1 MVGKE
6 ESTVRIA
13 YVINSVEGGGAA
25 LPVPAVTRV
34 MRERGHHV
42 EIFALSRRDG
52 RAIASM
58 EQDGL
63 RVHVR
68 DGAPGDHL
76 AAFLWL
82 MRQMEVFSPTV
93 IWTSLTRATL
103 MGQLLGAY
111 RRCPVISW
119 QHSARLK
126 PANARMLRL
135 LRSCISLWIADS
147 CCVEKM
153 TRETLG
159 VPAKQLTC
167 WPIFRADANVPLAT
181 PWQPGEPVR
190 IGSLGRLHPVK
201 GYDILCQAL
210 TFLRQK
216 NDLPPFEISIAGE
229 GEERAH
235 LEGLIKRDNLP
246 VRLAGYVE
254 HPKNFL
260 ATLHAYVQPSFWE
273 GLCLAAHEAMLA
285 GLPVI
290 TSAVGELPFTITGEM
305 GSVVPPRDPQALAS
319 ALEKLL
325 RSPDKLSEWGQKGR
339 QRVLERFSAERFDAT
354 GHDIVERVEQIVQAQ
369 RLR

>member
-1 MVGKE
+1 M
-6 ESTVRIA
+6 RIA
-13 YVINSVEGGGAA
+13 YIINSVEGGGAA
-25 LPVPAVTRV
+25 LPVPAVTRI

-52 RAIASM
+52 RAIAPM
-58 EQDGL
+58 EQEGL

-76 AAFLWL
+76 AAFSWL
-82 MRQMEVFSPTV
+82 KRRIQAFSPTV

-103 MGQLLGAY
+103 MGQLIGAW
-111 RRCPVISW
+111 RHCPVISW

-135 LRSCISLWIADS
+135 LRSRTSLWIADS
-147 CCVEKM
+147 HCVEKT

-159 VPAKQLTC
+159 IPSEKLAC
-167 WPIFRADANVPLAT
+167 WPIFRANADVPLAT
-181 PWQPGEPVR
+181 PWQAGQPVR

-201 GYDILCQAL
+201 GYDVLCQAL
-210 TFLRQK
+210 ARLRQK
-216 NDLPPFEISIAGE
+216 NGLPPFEVLIAGE

-235 LEGLIKRDNLP
+235 LEALIAQDDLP
-246 VRLAGYVE
+246 VRLAGYIE
-254 HPKNFL
+254 HPKDFL

-290 TSAVGELPFTITGEM
+290 ASAVGELPFTITGGM
-305 GSVVPPRDPQALAS
+305 GILVQPRDSQALAD
-319 ALEKLL
+319 AFEKLL
-325 RSPDKLSEWGQKGR
+325 CAPDRLAEWGQIGR
-339 QRVLERFSAERFDAT
+339 QRVLERFSAEHFDGT
-354 GHDIVERVEQIVQAQ
+354 GHDIVKRVEQIVQAQ
-369 RLR
+369 RRR

>member
-1 MVGKE
+1 MVEAE
-6 ESTVRIA
+6 ECALRIA
-13 YVINSVEGGGAA
+13 YIINSVEGGGAA
-25 LPVPAVTRV
+25 LPVPAITQV
-34 MRERGHHV
+34 MRKRGHHV

-52 RAIASM
+52 RAIAPM

-68 DGAPGDHL
+68 DCAPGDHL
-76 AAFLWL
+76 AAFFWL
-82 MRQMEVFSPTV
+82 LRQMKTFSPTV

-103 MGQLLGAY
+103 MGQLVGAC

-135 LRSCISLWIADS
+135 LRSRTSLWIADS
-147 CCVEKM
+147 CCVEEI
-153 TRETLG
+153 TRKTLG
-159 VPAKQLTC
+159 IPSEKLAC
-167 WPIFRADANVPLAT
+167 WPIFRADADVPLAT
-181 PWQPGEPVR
+181 PWQPSQTLR
-190 IGSLGRLHPVK
+190 IGSLGRLPPVK

-210 TFLRQK
+210 DFLRQK
-216 NDLPPFEISIAGE
+216 KGLPSFEVLIAGE

-235 LEGLIKRDNLP
+235 LEKLIKRDNLP
-246 VRLAGYVE
+246 VRLVGYVE

-290 TSAVGELPFTITGEM
+290 TSSVGELPFTIIGEM
-305 GSVVPPRDPQALAS
+305 GSVIPPRDPQTLAD

-325 RSPDKLSEWGQKGR
+325 RSPDRLAEWGQMGR
-339 QRVLERFSAERFDAT
+339 QRVLERFSAERFDST
-354 GHDIVERVEQIVQAQ
+354 GHTILKRVEQSVQAQ

>member
-1 MVGKE
+1 MVEAE
-6 ESTVRIA
+6 ECALKIA
-13 YVINSVEGGGAA
+13 YIINSVEGGGAA

-63 RVHVR
+63 HVHVR

-82 MRQMEVFSPTV
+82 MRQMQAFSPTV

-103 MGQLLGAY
+103 MGQLIGTC
-111 RRCPVISW
+111 RRCPVVSW

-126 PANARMLRL
+126 PANARMLRF
-135 LRSCISLWIADS
+135 LRSRTSLWIADS

-159 VPAKQLTC
+159 IPSTQLAC
-167 WPIFRADANVPLAT
+167 WPIFRADADVPLAT

-210 TFLRQK
+210 TLLRQRS
-216 NDLPPFEISIAGE
+216 DLPPFEVLIAGE
-229 GEERAH
+229 GEERNR
-235 LEGLIKRDNLP
+235 LEGLITRGNLP
-246 VRLAGYVE
+246 VRLVGYVE

-285 GLPVI
+285 GLPV
-290 TSAVGELPFTITGEM
+290 TASAVGELPFTITGEM
-305 GSVVPPRDPQALAS
+305 GSIVSPRDPQALAD
-319 ALEKLL
+319 ALERLL
-325 RSPDKLSEWGQKGR
+325 RSPDRLSAWGQTGR
-339 QRVLERFSAERFDAT
+339 QRVLERFSAARFDAT
-354 GHDIVERVEQIVQAQ
+354 GHDIVERVERIAQA
-369 RLR
+369 

>member
-1 MVGKE
+1 MK
-6 ESTVRIA
+6 IA
-13 YVINSVEGGGAA
+13 YIINSVEGGGAA

-34 MRERGHHV
+34 MRNRGHHV

-52 RAIASM
+52 RAITPM

-63 RVHVR
+63 HVHVR
-68 DGAPGDHL
+68 DGSPRDHL
-76 AAFLWL
+76 SAFFWL
-82 MRQMEVFSPTV
+82 KRQMQAFSPDV

-103 MGQLLGAY
+103 LGQLLGAC
-111 RRCPVISW
+111 RRYPVVSW

-126 PANARMLRL
+126 PANARMLRF
-135 LRSCISLWIADS
+135 LRSRTSLWIADS

-153 TRETLG
+153 TREKLG
-159 VPAKQLTC
+159 IPPERVTC
-167 WPIFRADANVPLAT
+167 WPIFRADADVPLASA
-181 PWQPGEPVR
+181 WQPGEPVR

-201 GYDILCQAL
+201 GYDILCHAL
-210 TFLRQK
+210 KLLGQRS
-216 NDLPPFEISIAGE
+216 NLPAFEVLIAGE

-235 LEGLIKRDNLP
+235 LEDLIRRDSLP
-246 VRLAGYVE
+246 VRLVGYVE

-285 GLPVI
+285 GLPV
-290 TSAVGELPFTITGEM
+290 TASAVGELPFTIIGEM
-305 GSVVPPRDPQALAS
+305 GSVVPPHDPQALAD

-325 RSPDKLSEWGQKGR
+325 RSPDRLAEWGQAAR
-339 QRVLERFSAERFDAT
+339 QRVLERFNAIRFDAT
-354 GHDIVERVEQIVQAQ
+354 GQDIVERVKQIVQAQ

>member
-1 MVGKE
+1 MVGTE
-6 ESTVRIA
+6 DRTVRIA
-13 YVINSVEGGGAA
+13 YIINSVEGGGAA
-25 LPVPAVTRV
+25 LPVPAVTQV
-34 MRERGHHV
+34 MRECGHHV

-52 RAIASM
+52 RAIAPM

-68 DGAPGDHL
+68 NGAPGDHL

-82 MRQMEVFSPTV
+82 KRQMQVFSPTV

-111 RRCPVISW
+111 RRCPVVSW

-126 PANARMLRL
+126 PANARLLRL
-135 LRSCISLWIADS
+135 LRSRTSLWIADS

-159 VPAKQLTC
+159 IPAKQLAC
-167 WPIFRADANVPLAT
+167 WPIFRADADVPLAT

-210 TFLRQK
+210 TLLRQR
-216 NDLPPFEISIAGE
+216 NDLPSFEVLIAGE
-229 GEERAH
+229 GEERVH

-305 GSVVPPRDPQALAS
+305 GSVVPPRDPQALAG

-325 RSPDKLSEWGQKGR
+325 HSPDKLAEWGQAGR

-354 GHDIVERVEQIVQAQ
+354 GRDIVERVEQIVQAH

>member
-13 YVINSVEGGGAA
+13 YVINSVEGDGAA

-63 RVHVR
+63 HVHVR

-82 MRQMEVFSPTV
+82 MRQMEAFSPTV

-103 MGQLLGAY
+103 MGQLIGTY
-111 RRCPVISW
+111 RRSPVINW
-119 QHSARLK
+119 QHSARIK
-126 PANARMLRL
+126 PANARLLRL
-135 LRSCISLWIADS
+135 LRSRTSLWIADS

-159 VPAKQLTC
+159 IPAKQLAC
-167 WPIFRADANVPLAT
+167 WPIFRADTNVPLAT

-201 GYDILCQAL
+201 GYVILFQAL
-210 TFLRQK
+210 TLLRQR
-216 NDLPPFEISIAGE
+216 NDLPSFEILIAGE

-246 VRLAGYVE
+246 VRLAGWLAMSSI
-254 HPKNFL
+254 PKNFWRPCTPMCSL
-260 ATLHAYVQPSFWE
+260 PSGKGCVWRLTKRCLRVCLSLHQRSENFPLPSLEKWE
-273 GLCLAAHEAMLA
+273 AWCH
-285 GLPVI
+285 PVI
-290 TSAVGELPFTITGEM
+290 HRLWRVRLKNCSAHLTNYQNGDIRDVSGCSN
-305 GSVVPPRDPQALAS
+305 GSAPSVSTPRDTTS
-319 ALEKLL
+319 
-325 RSPDKLSEWGQKGR
+325 
-339 QRVLERFSAERFDAT
+339 
-354 GHDIVERVEQIVQAQ
+354 
-369 RLR
+369 

>member
-1 MVGKE
+1 MK
-6 ESTVRIA
+6 IA

-52 RAIASM
+52 RAITSM

-76 AAFLWL
+76 TAFFWL
-82 MRQMEVFSPTV
+82 MRQMQAFSPTV

-103 MGQLLGAY
+103 MGQLIGTC
-111 RRCPVISW
+111 RRCPVVSW

-135 LRSCISLWIADS
+135 LRARTSLWIADS
-147 CCVEKM
+147 RCVEEM
-153 TRETLG
+153 TRQTLG
-159 VPAKQLTC
+159 IPLAHLAC
-167 WPIFRADANVPLAT
+167 WPIFRADADVPLAT
-181 PWQPGEPVR
+181 PWRPGEPVR

-210 TFLRQK
+210 ALLHQK
-216 NDLPPFEISIAGE
+216 GDLPPFEVVIAGE
-229 GEERAH
+229 GEERAR
-235 LEGLIKRDNLP
+235 LEDLIRRDELP

-260 ATLHAYVQPSFWE
+260 TTLHAYVQPSLWE

-290 TSAVGELPFTITGEM
+290 ASAVGELPFTITGDM
-305 GSVVPPRDPQALAS
+305 GSVVPPRDPQALAA

-325 RSPDKLSEWGQKGR
+325 RSPEKLVEWGRAGR

-354 GHDIVERVEQIVQAQ
+354 GRGIVERVERIVADRNGSVQAQ